1 MSLPEQQL
9 RDRLIA
15 GDETALAELYDT
27 FESVV
32 YRLAL
37 RVTRDW
43 TAAQDVTQEV
53 FVYVWEHP
61 SRFNP
66 DRGELR
72 SWLGV
77 MAHRRAVDWVR
88 REVTQRRQRQKAAVE
103 EQDPAPPPGEQAI
116 TSWGHDLLRRAVDAL
131 PAEQRVAVRLAYFE
145 GHTFRSVA
153 TALGIPEG
161 TAKSRL
167 RRGLAALRRQLGAEG
182 LP

>member
-15 GDETALAELYDT
+15 GDETALAELYDV
-27 FESVV
+27 FGLVV

-37 RVTRDW
+37 RVTRNW
-43 TAAQDVTQEV
+43 AAAQDVTQEV
-53 FVYVWEHP
+53 FVYAWEHP

-66 DRGELR
+66 DRGGFR
-72 SWLGV
+72 SWLGM
-77 MAHRRAVDWVR
+77 MAYRRAVDWVR
-88 REVTQRRQRQKAAVE
+88 REATHRRQGQRAATE
-103 EQDPAPPPGEQAI
+103 DRDPAAAPDELAV
-116 TSWGHDLLRRAVDAL
+116 TSWVHDLIRRAVDAL

-145 GHTFRSVA
+145 GHTYRSVA

-167 RRGLAALRRQLGAEG
+167 RRGLASLGQLLGTED

>member
-15 GDETALAELYDT
+15 GDETALAELYDA
-27 FESVV
+27 FGALV

-53 FVYVWEHP
+53 FVYLWEHP
-61 SRFNP
+61 SRFDP

-88 REVTQRRQRQKAAVE
+88 REAVQRRHRQRAATE

-116 TSWGHDLLRRAVDAL
+116 ASWVQELLGKAVDAL

-167 RRGLAALRRQLGAEG
+167 RLGLAALRRRLGAEG